1 VKVRIRCLI
10 VLAALA
16 TGAAVANAYV
26 LDEDGHGHPLYW
38 SEMPVSYLLVS
49 NNIPQGADGEA
60 AVHAAFETWNAASTN
75 VHYEFGGYVA
85 EGVQQY
91 DGKNIVYWLYSNWP
105 YDPTLAAMTFRYY
118 DTSDG
123 HLLDAD
129 TVFNGEK
136 FTWTVGGTGYD
147 IQNSATHEAGHFG
160 GLGHSLD
167 PEATMYA
174 KTQAGE
180 TKKRTL
186 ETDDIDGIEALYGGT
201 RVAAATEKVVSSP
214 TSNSASGVSGGG
226 GGGGCSLDRSGRGG
240 APSDL
245 VWCGA
250 VIFGLLRRQRR
261 RRVS

>member
-1 VKVRIRCLI
+1 MRLRVSCLI
-10 VLAALA
+10 AVLIA
-16 TGAAVANAYV
+16 GAAAANAYV

-38 SEMPVSYLLVS
+38 SEMPVSYFLVDG
-49 NNIPQGADGEA
+49 NIPQGADGEA
-60 AVHAAFETWNAASTN
+60 AVHSAFEAWNAASSN

-85 EGVQQY
+85 DGAQKY
-91 DGKNIVYWLYSNWP
+91 DGKNIVYWIYSNWP

-136 FTWTVGGTGYD
+136 YTWTVGGNGYD

-180 TKKRTL
+180 TKKRSL
-186 ETDDIDGIEALYGGT
+186 EADDVAGIEALYGGT
-201 RVAAATEKVVSSP
+201 RVAAVTQKVVSSP
-214 TSNSASGVSGGG
+214 TSSASGVSGGG
-226 GGGGCSLDRSGRGG
+226 GGGGCSVDRSGRGPAG
-240 APSDL
+240 WDL
-245 VWCGA
+245 VWCVAMIG
-250 VIFGLLRRQRR
+250 GLVRR
-261 RRVS
+261 RRVRG